1 MKSILG
7 LALFAM
13 LAGCASTDG
22 RGLVPG
28 QSTAGDV
35 EAVMGAP
42 ADKRLGPGGET
53 VYYYPQLPYGRAT
66 YAARIGPDGRLV
78 AIEQRLTDENIAK
91 LVKGRSSAKEVRDLL
106 GPPYQ
111 PQTIARMN
119 RDIWTYPM
127 HVAGSPNPKWLLV
140 QLSIDD
146 GIVRELYVIDDPDA
160 MPRDSPGRRH

>member
-1 MKSILG
+1 MRYILIIALTG
-7 LALFAM
+7 LLGA
-13 LAGCASTDG
+13 CASIDG

-35 EAVMGAP
+35 QALMGTP
-42 ADKRLGPGGET
+42 VDKRAGPGGET

-66 YAARIGPDGRLV
+66 YVARIGPDDRLI
-78 AIEQRLTDENIAK
+78 AIEQRLTDENIGK
-91 LVKGRSSAKEVRDLL
+91 LVKERTTAKEVRDLL

-111 PQTIARMN
+111 PQTVARMN

-146 GIVRELYVIDDPDA
+146 GIVRETYLMDDPDFV
-160 MPRDSPGRRH
+160 PRDGGRRR